1 MKRQVLWIHLFQRK
15 WHIFFFIFFYFFG
28 RIKKDFRQT
37 DIQDMATTEKA
48 SWWSITAYNEQAHI
62 LEAYRKG
69 EKPLPSFVKK
79 LYGGLEECP
88 TTKRLHYQGA
98 LNTPQIRMS
107 CLKKWI
113 PGVHWEKARNIEG
126 LKIYA
131 LKQETA
137 IGEKSIQVNESY
149 QTLGELIRELVIFRY
164 DFMDKTEPSDINSKK
179 EYLEL
184 IRYYIEQDETRGLSK
199 ASMLTDPRT
208 SRAYAMIAKPIYRN
222 YMVQLREMEMEED
235 DESVDS

>member
-1 MKRQVLWIHLFQRK
+1 
-15 WHIFFFIFFYFFG
+15 
-28 RIKKDFRQT
+28 
-37 DIQDMATTEKA
+37 MATTDKA

-113 PGVHWEKARNIEG
+113 PAVHWEKARNIEG

-131 LKQETA
+131 LKQATA

-164 DFMDKTEPSDINSKK
+164 ENYDKSPPSDMDSKK
-179 EYLEL
+179 EYLQL
-184 IRYYIEQDETRGLSK
+184 IRYYIEQDEARGLAK

-208 SRAYAMIAKPIYRN
+208 SRAYAMIAKPIYNN
-222 YMVQLREMEMEED
+222 YMYRLRYESRD
-235 DESVDS
+235 DNESDNESVDS

>member
-1 MKRQVLWIHLFQRK
+1 M
-15 WHIFFFIFFYFFG
+15 
-28 RIKKDFRQT
+28 
-37 DIQDMATTEKA
+37 TTTIKA
-48 SWWSITAYNEQAHI
+48 SWWSITAYNEEAHL

-69 EKPLPSFVKK
+69 EKPLPEFVKK

-88 TTKRLHYQGA
+88 KTKALHFQGA

-107 CLKKWI
+107 QLKSWM
-113 PGVHWEKARNIEG
+113 PTVHWEKAKSVEA
-126 LKIYA
+126 LKRYA
-131 LKQETA
+131 LKEETA
-137 IGEKSIQVNESY
+137 IGQKSITVNESY

-164 DFMDKTEPSDINSKK
+164 ENYDRNPPSDMNPKK

-208 SRAYAMIAKPIYRN
+208 SRAYAMIAKPIYNN
-222 YMVQLREMEMEED
+222 YMFRLRYDNPD
-235 DESVDS
+235 DAES